1 MISKHKHGKC
11 IAHYNITI
19 MFKKS
24 IDSKSTFFCDG
35 VEMVDLTEPIFKMSD
50 LMYNGILS
58 YYKVS
63 KDMEMRPD
71 KIGYAAYGDISYTE
85 IILKESGIDNPF
97 AIEVNDNLYIPSL
110 NTVYTNVKDLDEF
123 DENTDYVR
131 AASKKDRPYD
141 LIANY
146 HKYIDKNKLPKG
158 NGSDVASVEIPST
171 STSIDPNLLSSTYT
185 GVTSS
190 GKNIMTNTGVGG
202 NIGSAIGSPSV
213 AGFDS
218 QGNPIYAATPVEGEG
233 GAFNTNNIGK
243 GGDSSS
249 YRSSNS
255 PIEANLANKGQSG
268 IRVSNGKI
276 YFGNGVIANSSDVT
290 DVTGSNEAENE
301 LVDCAKNGVTL
312 GQFLNAT
319 IKNSIK

>member
-1 MISKHKHGKC
+1 
-11 IAHYNITI
+11 

-24 IDSKSTFFCDG
+24 IDSKSTFFRDG
-35 VEMVDLTEPIFKMSD
+35 IEMVDLTEPIFKTSD
-50 LMYNGILS
+50 LTYHGILS

-71 KIGYAAYGDISYTE
+71 KLGYAAYGDISYAE

-97 AIEVNDNLYIPSL
+97 SIEFNDDLYIPSL
-110 NTVYTNVKDLDEF
+110 NTVYTNIKDSDEF
-123 DENTDYVR
+123 DENPDYVR
-131 AASKKDRPYD
+131 ATSGKDTPYN

-146 HKYIDKNKLPKG
+146 HKYIDKNKLPKS
-158 NGSDVASVEIPST
+158 NGSDIVSVSIPST
-171 STSIDPNLLSSTYT
+171 NTSIDPNLLSSTYT

-190 GKNIMTNTGVGG
+190 GNPTMSNTGVGG
-202 NIGSAIGSPSV
+202 NIGSPIGSPSI

-218 QGNPIYAATPVEGEG
+218 QGNPIYAATTGEG
-233 GAFNTNNIGK
+233 VSNPNITGST
-243 GGDSSS
+243 G
-249 YRSSNS
+249 NS
-255 PIEANLANKGQSG
+255 PVEANLANRGQSG
-268 IRVSNGKI
+268 IRVANGKI

-290 DVTGSNEAENE
+290 DVVGSNEVENE

>member
-1 MISKHKHGKC
+1 
-11 IAHYNITI
+11 
-19 MFKKS
+19 MFNKS
-24 IDSKSTFFCDG
+24 IDSKSTFFRDG
-35 VEMVDLTEPIFKMSD
+35 IEMVDLTEPIFKKSD
-50 LMYNGILS
+50 FTYHGILS

-71 KIGYAAYGDISYTE
+71 KLGYAAYGDMSYTE

-97 AIEVNDNLYIPSL
+97 AIEVNDDLYIPSL
-110 NTVYTNVKDLDEF
+110 NTVYTNVKDVDEF
-123 DENTDYVR
+123 DKNQDYIR
-131 AASKKDRPYD
+131 AANGKDTPYD

-158 NGSDVASVEIPST
+158 NGSDVATVTIPSN

-190 GKNIMTNTGVGG
+190 GKPMMTNTGVGG
-202 NIGSAIGSPSV
+202 NIGSAIGSPSI
-213 AGFDS
+213 AGLDS
-218 QGNPIYAATPVEGEG
+218 QGNPIYPATSEEGESGAYNPNTGRG
-233 GAFNTNNIGK
+233 G
-243 GGDSSS
+243 
-249 YRSSNS
+249 NS
-255 PIEANLANKGQSG
+255 PVEANLANKGQSG
-268 IRVSNGKI
+268 IRVANGKI
-276 YFGNGVIANSSDVT
+276 YFGNGVIANSNDVT
-290 DVTGSNEAENE
+290 DVIGSNEVDNE

>member
-1 MISKHKHGKC
+1 
-11 IAHYNITI
+11 

-24 IDSKSTFFCDG
+24 IDSKSTFFRDG
-35 VEMVDLTEPIFKMSD
+35 IEMVDLTEPIFKTSD
-50 LMYNGILS
+50 LTYHGILS

-71 KIGYAAYGDISYTE
+71 KLGYAAYGDISYTE

-97 AIEVNDNLYIPSL
+97 SIEFNDDLYIPSL
-110 NTVYTNVKDLDEF
+110 NTVYTNIKDSDEF
-123 DENTDYVR
+123 DENPDYVR
-131 AASKKDRPYD
+131 ATSGKETPYD

-146 HKYIDKNKLPKG
+146 HKYIDKNKLPKS
-158 NGSDVASVEIPST
+158 NGSDIVSVSIPST
-171 STSIDPNLLSSTYT
+171 NTSIDPNLLSSAYT

-190 GKNIMTNTGVGG
+190 GNPTMSNTGVGG
-202 NIGSAIGSPSV
+202 NIGSPIGSPSI

-218 QGNPIYAATPVEGEG
+218 QGNPIYSATAGEG
-233 GAFNTNNIGK
+233 AVSNPNITGST
-243 GGDSSS
+243 G
-249 YRSSNS
+249 NS
-255 PIEANLANKGQSG
+255 PVEANLANKGQSG
-268 IRVSNGKI
+268 IRVANGKI

-290 DVTGSNEAENE
+290 DVVGSNEVENE

>member
-1 MISKHKHGKC
+1 
-11 IAHYNITI
+11 

-24 IDSKSTFFCDG
+24 IDSKSTFFRDG
-35 VEMVDLTEPIFKMSD
+35 IEMVDLTEPIFKTSD
-50 LMYNGILS
+50 LTYHGIIS

-71 KIGYAAYGDISYTE
+71 KLGYAAYGDISYAE

-97 AIEVNDNLYIPSL
+97 AIEFNDDLLIPSL
-110 NTVYTNVKDLDEF
+110 NTVYTNIKDLDEF
-123 DENTDYVR
+123 DKNPDYVR
-131 AASKKDRPYD
+131 AASGKDTPYD

-146 HKYIDKNKLPKG
+146 HKYIDKNKLPKE
-158 NGSDVASVEIPST
+158 NGSDVATVSIPST
-171 STSIDPNLLSSTYT
+171 NTSIDPNLLSSTYN

-190 GKNIMTNTGVGG
+190 GKPTMSNTGVGG
-202 NIGSAIGSPSV
+202 NIGSPIGSPSI

-218 QGNPIYAATPVEGEG
+218 QGNPIYSATPGEGEAAVSNPNTVRG
-233 GAFNTNNIGK
+233 G
-243 GGDSSS
+243 
-249 YRSSNS
+249 NS
-255 PIEANLANKGQSG
+255 PVEANLANRGQSG
-268 IRVSNGKI
+268 IRVANGKI
-276 YFGNGVIANSSDVT
+276 YFGNSVVSNSADVIDV
-290 DVTGSNEAENE
+290 VGSNEVENE

>member
-1 MISKHKHGKC
+1 
-11 IAHYNITI
+11 

-24 IDSKSTFFCDG
+24 IDSKSTFFRDG
-35 VEMVDLTEPIFKMSD
+35 IEMVDLTEPIFKTSD
-50 LMYNGILS
+50 LTYHGIIS

-71 KIGYAAYGDISYTE
+71 KLGYAAYGDISYAE

-97 AIEVNDNLYIPSL
+97 SIEFNDDLLIPSL
-110 NTVYTNVKDLDEF
+110 NTVYTNIKDLDEF
-123 DENTDYVR
+123 DKNPDYVR
-131 AASKKDRPYD
+131 AASGKDTPYD

-146 HKYIDKNKLPKG
+146 HKYIDKNKLPKE
-158 NGSDVASVEIPST
+158 NGSDVATVSIPST
-171 STSIDPNLLSSTYT
+171 NTSIDPNLLSSTYN

-190 GKNIMTNTGVGG
+190 GKPTISNAGVGG
-202 NIGSAIGSPSV
+202 NIGSPIGSPSI

-218 QGNPIYAATPVEGEG
+218 QGNPIYSATPGEGEATVSNPNTVRG
-233 GAFNTNNIGK
+233 G
-243 GGDSSS
+243 
-249 YRSSNS
+249 NS
-255 PIEANLANKGQSG
+255 PVEANLANKGQSG
-268 IRVSNGKI
+268 IRVANGKI
-276 YFGNGVIANSSDVT
+276 YFGNSVVSNSADVIDV
-290 DVTGSNEAENE
+290 VGSNEVENE

>member
-1 MISKHKHGKC
+1 
-11 IAHYNITI
+11 

-24 IDSKSTFFCDG
+24 IDSKSTFFRDG
-35 VEMVDLTEPIFKMSD
+35 IEMVDLTEPIFKTSD
-50 LMYNGILS
+50 LTYHGIIS

-71 KIGYAAYGDISYTE
+71 KLGYAAYGDISYAE

-97 AIEVNDNLYIPSL
+97 AIAFNDDLLIPSL
-110 NTVYTNVKDLDEF
+110 NTVYTNIKDIDDF
-123 DENTDYVR
+123 DKNPDYVR
-131 AASKKDRPYD
+131 AASGKDTPYD

-146 HKYIDKNKLPKG
+146 HKYIDKNKLPKE
-158 NGSDVASVEIPST
+158 NGSDVATVSIPST
-171 STSIDPNLLSSTYT
+171 NTSIDPNLLSSTYN

-190 GKNIMTNTGVGG
+190 GKATMSNTGVGG
-202 NIGSAIGSPSV
+202 NIGSPIGSPSI

-218 QGNPIYAATPVEGEG
+218 QGNPIYSATPGEGEATVSNPNTVRG
-233 GAFNTNNIGK
+233 G
-243 GGDSSS
+243 
-249 YRSSNS
+249 NS
-255 PIEANLANKGQSG
+255 PVEANLANKGQSG
-268 IRVSNGKI
+268 IRVANGKI
-276 YFGNGVIANSSDVT
+276 YFGNSVVSNSADVIDV
-290 DVTGSNEAENE
+290 VGSNEVENE

>member
-1 MISKHKHGKC
+1 
-11 IAHYNITI
+11 

-24 IDSKSTFFCDG
+24 IDSKSTFFRDG
-35 VEMVDLTEPIFKMSD
+35 IEMVDLTEPIFKTSD
-50 LMYNGILS
+50 LTYHGIIS

-71 KIGYAAYGDISYTE
+71 KLGYAAYGDISYAE

-97 AIEVNDNLYIPSL
+97 AIEFNDDLRIPSL
-110 NTVYTNVKDLDEF
+110 NTVYTNIKDLDEF
-123 DENTDYVR
+123 DKNPDYVR
-131 AASKKDRPYD
+131 AASGKDTPYD

-146 HKYIDKNKLPKG
+146 HKYIDKNKLPKE
-158 NGSDVASVEIPST
+158 NGSDVTAVSIPST
-171 STSIDPNLLSSTYT
+171 NTSIDPNLLSSTYN

-190 GKNIMTNTGVGG
+190 GKPTMSNTGVGG
-202 NIGSAIGSPSV
+202 NIGSPIGSPSI

-218 QGNPIYAATPVEGEG
+218 QGNPIYSATPGEGEATVSNPNTVRG
-233 GAFNTNNIGK
+233 G
-243 GGDSSS
+243 
-249 YRSSNS
+249 NS
-255 PIEANLANKGQSG
+255 PVEANLANKGQSG
-268 IRVSNGKI
+268 IRVANGKI
-276 YFGNGVIANSSDVT
+276 YFGNSVVSNSADVIDV
-290 DVTGSNEAENE
+290 VGSNEVENE

>member
-1 MISKHKHGKC
+1 
-11 IAHYNITI
+11 

-24 IDSKSTFFCDG
+24 IDSKSTFFRDG
-35 VEMVDLTEPIFKMSD
+35 IEMVDLTEPIFKTSD
-50 LMYNGILS
+50 LTYHGILS

-71 KIGYAAYGDISYTE
+71 KLGYAAYGDMSYTE

-123 DENTDYVR
+123 DENPDYLR
-131 AASKKDRPYD
+131 AASGKDTPYD

-158 NGSDVASVEIPST
+158 NGSDVASVTIPST
-171 STSIDPNLLSSTYT
+171 STSIDPNLLSATYT

-190 GKNIMTNTGVGG
+190 GKPTMTNSGVGG
-202 NIGSAIGSPSV
+202 NIGSVIGSPSI

-218 QGNPIYAATPVEGEG
+218 QGNPIYAATPGEGEG
-233 GAFNTNNIGK
+233 GSNPNIAGR
-243 GGDSSS
+243 GGE
-249 YRSSNS
+249 S
-255 PIEANLANKGQSG
+255 PVEANLANKGQSG
-268 IRVSNGKI
+268 IRVANGKI

-290 DVTGSNEAENE
+290 DVTGSNEVENE

>member
-1 MISKHKHGKC
+1 
-11 IAHYNITI
+11 

-24 IDSKSTFFCDG
+24 IDSKSTFFRDG
-35 VEMVDLTEPIFKMSD
+35 IEMVDLTEPIFKTSD
-50 LMYNGILS
+50 LTYHGIIS

-71 KIGYAAYGDISYTE
+71 KLGYAAYGDISYAE

-97 AIEVNDNLYIPSL
+97 SIEFNDDLLIPSL
-110 NTVYTNVKDLDEF
+110 NTVYTNIKDLDEF
-123 DENTDYVR
+123 DKNPDYVR
-131 AASKKDRPYD
+131 AASGKDTPYD

-146 HKYIDKNKLPKG
+146 HKYIDKNKLPKE
-158 NGSDVASVEIPST
+158 NGSDVATVSIPST
-171 STSIDPNLLSSTYT
+171 NTSIDPNLLSSTYN

-190 GKNIMTNTGVGG
+190 GKNTMSNAGVGG
-202 NIGSAIGSPSV
+202 NIGSPIGSPNI

-218 QGNPIYAATPVEGEG
+218 QGNPIYSATPGEGEAAVSNPNTVRG
-233 GAFNTNNIGK
+233 G
-243 GGDSSS
+243 
-249 YRSSNS
+249 NS
-255 PIEANLANKGQSG
+255 PVEANLANKGQSG
-268 IRVSNGKI
+268 IRVANGKI
-276 YFGNGVIANSSDVT
+276 YFGNNVVSNSADVIDV
-290 DVTGSNEAENE
+290 VGSNEVENE

>member
-1 MISKHKHGKC
+1 
-11 IAHYNITI
+11 

-24 IDSKSTFFCDG
+24 IDSKSTFFRDG
-35 VEMVDLTEPIFKMSD
+35 IEMVDLTEPIFKTSD
-50 LMYNGILS
+50 LTYHGILS

-71 KIGYAAYGDISYTE
+71 KLGYAAYGDISYAE

-97 AIEVNDNLYIPSL
+97 SIEFNDDLYIPSL
-110 NTVYTNVKDLDEF
+110 NTVYTNIKDSDEF
-123 DENTDYVR
+123 DENPDYVR
-131 AASKKDRPYD
+131 ATSGKDTPYN

-146 HKYIDKNKLPKG
+146 HKYIDKNKLPKS
-158 NGSDVASVEIPST
+158 NGSDIVSVSIPST
-171 STSIDPNLLSSTYT
+171 NTSIDPNLLSSTYT

-190 GKNIMTNTGVGG
+190 GNPTMSNPGVGG
-202 NIGSAIGSPSV
+202 NIGSPIGSPSI

-218 QGNPIYAATPVEGEG
+218 QGNPIYAATAGEG
-233 GAFNTNNIGK
+233 VSNPNITGSA
-243 GGDSSS
+243 G
-249 YRSSNS
+249 NS
-255 PIEANLANKGQSG
+255 PVEANLANRGQSG
-268 IRVSNGKI
+268 IRVANGKI

-290 DVTGSNEAENE
+290 DVVGSNEVENE

>member
-1 MISKHKHGKC
+1 
-11 IAHYNITI
+11 

-24 IDSKSTFFCDG
+24 IDSKSTFFRDG
-35 VEMVDLTEPIFKMSD
+35 IEMVDLTEPIFKTSD
-50 LMYNGILS
+50 LTYHGIIS

-71 KIGYAAYGDISYTE
+71 KLGYAAYGDISYAE

-97 AIEVNDNLYIPSL
+97 AIEFNDDLLIPSL
-110 NTVYTNVKDLDEF
+110 NTVYTNIKDLDEF
-123 DENTDYVR
+123 DKNPDYVR
-131 AASKKDRPYD
+131 AASRKDTPYD

-146 HKYIDKNKLPKG
+146 HKYIDKNKLPKE
-158 NGSDVASVEIPST
+158 NGSDVATVSIPST
-171 STSIDPNLLSSTYT
+171 NASIDPNLLSSTYN

-190 GKNIMTNTGVGG
+190 GKHTMSNTGVGG
-202 NIGSAIGSPSV
+202 NIGSPIGSPSI

-218 QGNPIYAATPVEGEG
+218 QGNPIYSATPGEGEATVSNPNTVRG
-233 GAFNTNNIGK
+233 G
-243 GGDSSS
+243 
-249 YRSSNS
+249 NS
-255 PIEANLANKGQSG
+255 PVEANLANKGQSG
-268 IRVSNGKI
+268 IRVANGKI
-276 YFGNGVIANSSDVT
+276 YFGNSVVSNSADVIDV
-290 DVTGSNEAENE
+290 VGSNEVENE

>member
-1 MISKHKHGKC
+1 M
-11 IAHYNITI
+11 
-19 MFKKS
+19 
-24 IDSKSTFFCDG
+24 
-35 VEMVDLTEPIFKMSD
+35 
-50 LMYNGILS
+50 
-58 YYKVS
+58 
-63 KDMEMRPD
+63 
-71 KIGYAAYGDISYTE
+71 SYTE

-123 DENTDYVR
+123 DENPDYLR
-131 AASKKDRPYD
+131 AVSGKDTPYD

-158 NGSDVASVEIPST
+158 NGSDVASVSIPST
-171 STSIDPNLLSSTYT
+171 STSIDPNLLSATYT

-190 GKNIMTNTGVGG
+190 GKPTMTNSGVGG
-202 NIGSAIGSPSV
+202 NIGSVIGSPSI

-218 QGNPIYAATPVEGEG
+218 QGNPIYAATPGEGEG
-233 GAFNTNNIGK
+233 GSNPNIAGR
-243 GGDSSS
+243 GGE
-249 YRSSNS
+249 S
-255 PIEANLANKGQSG
+255 PVEANLANKGQSG
-268 IRVSNGKI
+268 IRIANGKI

-290 DVTGSNEAENE
+290 DVTGSNEVENE

>member
-1 MISKHKHGKC
+1 
-11 IAHYNITI
+11 

-24 IDSKSTFFCDG
+24 IDSKSTFFRDG
-35 VEMVDLTEPIFKMSD
+35 IEMVDLTEPIFKTSD
-50 LMYNGILS
+50 LTYHGIIS

-71 KIGYAAYGDISYTE
+71 KLGYAAYGDISYAE

-97 AIEVNDNLYIPSL
+97 AIEFNDDLLIPSL
-110 NTVYTNVKDLDEF
+110 NTVYTNIKDLDEF
-123 DENTDYVR
+123 DKNPDYVR
-131 AASKKDRPYD
+131 AASGKDTPYD

-146 HKYIDKNKLPKG
+146 HKYIDKNKLPKE
-158 NGSDVASVEIPST
+158 NGSDVATVSIPST
-171 STSIDPNLLSSTYT
+171 NASIDPNLLSSTYN

-190 GKNIMTNTGVGG
+190 GKATMSNTGVGG
-202 NIGSAIGSPSV
+202 NIGSPIGSPSI

-218 QGNPIYAATPVEGEG
+218 QGNPIYSATPGEGEATVSNPNTVRG
-233 GAFNTNNIGK
+233 G
-243 GGDSSS
+243 
-249 YRSSNS
+249 NS
-255 PIEANLANKGQSG
+255 PVEANLANRGQSG
-268 IRVSNGKI
+268 IRVANGKI
-276 YFGNGVIANSSDVT
+276 YFGNSVVSNSADVIDV
-290 DVTGSNEAENE
+290 VGSNEVENE

>member
-1 MISKHKHGKC
+1 
-11 IAHYNITI
+11 

-24 IDSKSTFFCDG
+24 IDSKSTFFRDG
-35 VEMVDLTEPIFKMSD
+35 IEMVDLTEPIFKTSD
-50 LMYNGILS
+50 LTYHGIIS

-71 KIGYAAYGDISYTE
+71 KLGYAAYGDISYAE

-97 AIEVNDNLYIPSL
+97 TIEFNDDLLIPSL
-110 NTVYTNVKDLDEF
+110 NTVYTNIKDLDEF
-123 DENTDYVR
+123 DKNPDYVR
-131 AASKKDRPYD
+131 AASGKDTPYD

-146 HKYIDKNKLPKG
+146 HKYIDKNKLPKE
-158 NGSDVASVEIPST
+158 NGSDVTAVSIPST
-171 STSIDPNLLSSTYT
+171 NTSIDPNLLSSTYN

-190 GKNIMTNTGVGG
+190 GKATMSNTGVGG
-202 NIGSAIGSPSV
+202 NIGSPIGSPSI

-218 QGNPIYAATPVEGEG
+218 QGNPIYSATPGEGEATVSNPNTVRG
-233 GAFNTNNIGK
+233 G
-243 GGDSSS
+243 
-249 YRSSNS
+249 NS
-255 PIEANLANKGQSG
+255 PVEANLANKGQSG
-268 IRVSNGKI
+268 IRVANGKI
-276 YFGNGVIANSSDVT
+276 YFGNSVVSNSADVIDV
-290 DVTGSNEAENE
+290 VGSNEVENE

>member
-1 MISKHKHGKC
+1 
-11 IAHYNITI
+11 

-24 IDSKSTFFCDG
+24 IDSKSTFFRDG
-35 VEMVDLTEPIFKMSD
+35 IEMVDLTEPIFKTSD
-50 LMYNGILS
+50 LTYHGILS

-71 KIGYAAYGDISYTE
+71 KLGYAAYGDISYTE

-97 AIEVNDNLYIPSL
+97 AIEFNDDLYIPSL
-110 NTVYTNVKDLDEF
+110 NTVYTNIKDSDEF
-123 DENTDYVR
+123 DENPDYVR
-131 AASKKDRPYD
+131 ATSGKDTPYD

-146 HKYIDKNKLPKG
+146 HKYIDKNKLPKS
-158 NGSDVASVEIPST
+158 NGSDIVSVSIPST
-171 STSIDPNLLSSTYT
+171 NTSIDPNLLSSTYT

-190 GKNIMTNTGVGG
+190 GNPTMSNTGVGG
-202 NIGSAIGSPSV
+202 NIGSPIGSPSI

-218 QGNPIYAATPVEGEG
+218 QGNPIYAATAGEG
-233 GAFNTNNIGK
+233 AVSNPNITGSA
-243 GGDSSS
+243 G
-249 YRSSNS
+249 NS
-255 PIEANLANKGQSG
+255 PVEANLANRGQSG
-268 IRVSNGKI
+268 IRVANGKI

-290 DVTGSNEAENE
+290 DVVGSNEVENE

>member
-1 MISKHKHGKC
+1 
-11 IAHYNITI
+11 

-24 IDSKSTFFCDG
+24 IDSKSTFFRDG
-35 VEMVDLTEPIFKMSD
+35 IEMVDLTEPIFKTSD
-50 LMYNGILS
+50 LTYHGIIS

-71 KIGYAAYGDISYTE
+71 KLGYAAYGDISYAE

-97 AIEVNDNLYIPSL
+97 SIEFNDDLLIPSL
-110 NTVYTNVKDLDEF
+110 NTVYTNIKDLDEF
-123 DENTDYVR
+123 DKNPDYVR
-131 AASKKDRPYD
+131 AASGKDTPYD

-146 HKYIDKNKLPKG
+146 HKYIDKNKLPKE
-158 NGSDVASVEIPST
+158 NGSDVTAVSIPST
-171 STSIDPNLLSSTYT
+171 NTSIDPNLLSSTYN

-190 GKNIMTNTGVGG
+190 GKTTMSNAGVGG
-202 NIGSAIGSPSV
+202 NIGSPIGSPSI

-218 QGNPIYAATPVEGEG
+218 QGNPIYSATPGEGEVTVSNPNTVRG
-233 GAFNTNNIGK
+233 G
-243 GGDSSS
+243 
-249 YRSSNS
+249 NS
-255 PIEANLANKGQSG
+255 PVEANLANRGQSG
-268 IRVSNGKI
+268 IRVANGKI
-276 YFGNGVIANSSDVT
+276 YFGNSVVSNSADVIDV
-290 DVTGSNEAENE
+290 VGSNEVENE

>member
-1 MISKHKHGKC
+1 
-11 IAHYNITI
+11 

-24 IDSKSTFFCDG
+24 IDSKSTFFRDG
-35 VEMVDLTEPIFKMSD
+35 IEMVDLTEPIFKTSD
-50 LMYNGILS
+50 LTYHGIIS

-71 KIGYAAYGDISYTE
+71 KLGYAAYGDISYAE

-97 AIEVNDNLYIPSL
+97 TIEFNDDLLIPSL
-110 NTVYTNVKDLDEF
+110 NTVYTNIKDLDEF
-123 DENTDYVR
+123 DKNPDYVR
-131 AASKKDRPYD
+131 AASGKDTPYD

-146 HKYIDKNKLPKG
+146 HKYIDKNKLPKE
-158 NGSDVASVEIPST
+158 NGSDVTAVSIPST
-171 STSIDPNLLSSTYT
+171 NTSIDPNLLSSTYN

-190 GKNIMTNTGVGG
+190 GKATMSNTGVGG
-202 NIGSAIGSPSV
+202 NIGSPIGSPSI

-218 QGNPIYAATPVEGEG
+218 QGNPIYSATPGEGEATVSNPNTVRG
-233 GAFNTNNIGK
+233 G
-243 GGDSSS
+243 
-249 YRSSNS
+249 NS
-255 PIEANLANKGQSG
+255 PVEANLANKGQSG
-268 IRVSNGKI
+268 IRVANGKI
-276 YFGNGVIANSSDVT
+276 YFGNNVVSNSADVIDV
-290 DVTGSNEAENE
+290 VGSNEVENE

>member
-1 MISKHKHGKC
+1 
-11 IAHYNITI
+11 
-19 MFKKS
+19 
-24 IDSKSTFFCDG
+24 
-35 VEMVDLTEPIFKMSD
+35 MVDLTEPIFKTSD
-50 LMYNGILS
+50 LTYHGILS

-71 KIGYAAYGDISYTE
+71 KLGYAAYGDMSYTE

-110 NTVYTNVKDLDEF
+110 NTVYTNIKDLDEF
-123 DENTDYVR
+123 DENPDYVR
-131 AASKKDRPYD
+131 AANGKDTPYD

-158 NGSDVASVEIPST
+158 NGSDVASVAIPST

-190 GKNIMTNTGVGG
+190 GKPTMTNAGVGG

-218 QGNPIYAATPVEGEG
+218 QGNPIYAATPGEGEG
-233 GAFNTNNIGK
+233 GASTNIAGR
-243 GGDSSS
+243 GGDS
-249 YRSSNS
+249 
-255 PIEANLANKGQSG
+255 PVEANLANKGQSG
-268 IRVSNGKI
+268 IRVANGKI

-290 DVTGSNEAENE
+290 DVTGSNEVDNE

>member
-1 MISKHKHGKC
+1 
-11 IAHYNITI
+11 

-24 IDSKSTFFCDG
+24 IDSKSTFFRDG
-35 VEMVDLTEPIFKMSD
+35 IEMVDLTEPIFKTSD
-50 LMYNGILS
+50 LTYHGILS

-71 KIGYAAYGDISYTE
+71 KLGYAAYGDMSYTE

-123 DENTDYVR
+123 DENPDYLR
-131 AASKKDRPYD
+131 AVSGKDTPYD

-158 NGSDVASVEIPST
+158 NGSDVASVSIPST
-171 STSIDPNLLSSTYT
+171 STSIDPNLLSATYT

-190 GKNIMTNTGVGG
+190 GKPTMTNSGVGG
-202 NIGSAIGSPSV
+202 NIGSVIGSPSV

-218 QGNPIYAATPVEGEG
+218 QGNPIYAATPGEGEG
-233 GAFNTNNIGK
+233 GVSTNIAGR
-243 GGDSSS
+243 GGDS
-249 YRSSNS
+249 
-255 PIEANLANKGQSG
+255 PVEANLANKGQSG
-268 IRVSNGKI
+268 IRVANGKI

-290 DVTGSNEAENE
+290 DVTGSNEVESE

>member
-1 MISKHKHGKC
+1 
-11 IAHYNITI
+11 
-19 MFKKS
+19 
-24 IDSKSTFFCDG
+24 
-35 VEMVDLTEPIFKMSD
+35 MVDLTEPIFKSSD
-50 LMYNGILS
+50 LTYNGILS

-71 KIGYAAYGDISYTE
+71 KLGFAAYGDMSYTE

-97 AIEVNDNLYIPSL
+97 AIEVNDDLYIPSL

-123 DENTDYVR
+123 DENPDYLR
-131 AASKKDRPYD
+131 AANGKDRPYD

-146 HKYIDKNKLPKG
+146 HKYIDKNKLPKS
-158 NGSDVASVEIPST
+158 NGSEVSSVAIPST

-190 GKNIMTNTGVGG
+190 GKP
-202 NIGSAIGSPSV
+202 IGSSVDSTSV

-218 QGNPIYAATPVEGEG
+218 KGNPIYAATPG
-233 GAFNTNNIGK
+233 G
-243 GGDSSS
+243 
-249 YRSSNS
+249 SNS
-255 PIEANLANKGQSG
+255 PVEANLANKGKSG
-268 IRVSNGKI
+268 IRVANGKI

-290 DVTGSNEAENE
+290 DVVGSNEVENE

>member
-1 MISKHKHGKC
+1 
-11 IAHYNITI
+11 

-24 IDSKSTFFCDG
+24 IDSKSTFFRDG
-35 VEMVDLTEPIFKMSD
+35 IEMVDLTEPIFKTSD
-50 LMYNGILS
+50 LTYHGILS

-71 KIGYAAYGDISYTE
+71 KLGYAAYGDISYAE

-97 AIEVNDNLYIPSL
+97 SIEFNDDLYIPSL
-110 NTVYTNVKDLDEF
+110 NTVYTNIKDSDEF
-123 DENTDYVR
+123 DENPDYVR
-131 AASKKDRPYD
+131 ATSGKDTPYN

-146 HKYIDKNKLPKG
+146 HKYIDKNKLPKS
-158 NGSDVASVEIPST
+158 NGSDIVSVSIPST
-171 STSIDPNLLSSTYT
+171 NTSIDPNLLSSTYT

-190 GKNIMTNTGVGG
+190 GNPTMTNTGVGG
-202 NIGSAIGSPSV
+202 NIGSPIGSPSI

-218 QGNPIYAATPVEGEG
+218 QGNPIYTATAGEG
-233 GAFNTNNIGK
+233 AMSNPNITGST
-243 GGDSSS
+243 G
-249 YRSSNS
+249 NS
-255 PIEANLANKGQSG
+255 PVEANLANRGQSG
-268 IRVSNGKI
+268 IRVANGKI

-290 DVTGSNEAENE
+290 DVVGSNEVENE

>member
-1 MISKHKHGKC
+1 
-11 IAHYNITI
+11 

-24 IDSKSTFFCDG
+24 IDSKSTFFRDG
-35 VEMVDLTEPIFKMSD
+35 IEMVDLTEPIFKTSD
-50 LMYNGILS
+50 LTYHGIIS

-71 KIGYAAYGDISYTE
+71 KLGYAAYGDISYVE

-97 AIEVNDNLYIPSL
+97 AIEFNDDLLIPSL
-110 NTVYTNVKDLDEF
+110 NTVYTNIKDLDEF
-123 DENTDYVR
+123 DKNPDYVR
-131 AASKKDRPYD
+131 AASGKDTPYD

-146 HKYIDKNKLPKG
+146 HKYIDKNKLPKE
-158 NGSDVASVEIPST
+158 NGSDVTAVSIPST
-171 STSIDPNLLSSTYT
+171 NTSIDPNLLSSTYN

-190 GKNIMTNTGVGG
+190 GKPTMSNTGVGG
-202 NIGSAIGSPSV
+202 NIGSPIGSPSI

-218 QGNPIYAATPVEGEG
+218 QGNPIYSATPGEGEATVSNPNTVRG
-233 GAFNTNNIGK
+233 G
-243 GGDSSS
+243 
-249 YRSSNS
+249 NS
-255 PIEANLANKGQSG
+255 PVEANLANKGQSG
-268 IRVSNGKI
+268 IRVANGKI
-276 YFGNGVIANSSDVT
+276 YFGNNVVSNSADVIDV
-290 DVTGSNEAENE
+290 VGSNEVENE

>member
-1 MISKHKHGKC
+1 
-11 IAHYNITI
+11 
-19 MFKKS
+19 
-24 IDSKSTFFCDG
+24 
-35 VEMVDLTEPIFKMSD
+35 MVDLTEPIFKRSD
-50 LMYNGILS
+50 LTYHGILS

-71 KIGYAAYGDISYTE
+71 KLGYAAYGDMSYTE

-97 AIEVNDNLYIPSL
+97 AIEVNDDLYIPSL

-123 DENTDYVR
+123 DKNPDYIR
-131 AASKKDRPYD
+131 AANGKGTPYD

-158 NGSDVASVEIPST
+158 NGSDVATVTIPSN

-185 GVTSS
+185 GITSS
-190 GKNIMTNTGVGG
+190 GKSMMTNTGVGG
-202 NIGSAIGSPSV
+202 NIGSIGSAIGSPSI

-218 QGNPIYAATPVEGEG
+218 QGKPIYPATSGEGESGAYNPNTGRG
-233 GAFNTNNIGK
+233 G
-243 GGDSSS
+243 
-249 YRSSNS
+249 NS
-255 PIEANLANKGQSG
+255 PVEANLANKGQSG
-268 IRVSNGKI
+268 IRVVNGKI
-276 YFGNGVIANSSDVT
+276 YFGNGVIANSDDVT
-290 DVTGSNEAENE
+290 DVVGSNEVENE

>member
-1 MISKHKHGKC
+1 
-11 IAHYNITI
+11 

-24 IDSKSTFFCDG
+24 IDSKSTFFRDG
-35 VEMVDLTEPIFKMSD
+35 IEMVDLTEPIFKTSD
-50 LMYNGILS
+50 LTYHGIIS

-71 KIGYAAYGDISYTE
+71 KLGYAAYGDMSYTE

-123 DENTDYVR
+123 DENPDYAR
-131 AASKKDRPYD
+131 AANGKDTPYD

-158 NGSDVASVEIPST
+158 NGSDVTGATIPST

-190 GKNIMTNTGVGG
+190 GKPIMGNTGVNPILNNMGVGG

-218 QGNPIYAATPVEGEG
+218 QGNPIYAATAGEGEG
-233 GAFNTNNIGK
+233 GASNPNEGR
-243 GGDSSS
+243 GGDS
-249 YRSSNS
+249 
-255 PIEANLANKGQSG
+255 PVEANLANKGHSG
-268 IRVSNGKI
+268 IRVANGKI

-290 DVTGSNEAENE
+290 DIVGSNEVENE

>member
-1 MISKHKHGKC
+1 
-11 IAHYNITI
+11 

-24 IDSKSTFFCDG
+24 IDSKSTFFRDG
-35 VEMVDLTEPIFKMSD
+35 IEMVDLTEPIFKTSD
-50 LMYNGILS
+50 LTYHGIIS

-71 KIGYAAYGDISYTE
+71 KLGYAAYGDISYAE

-97 AIEVNDNLYIPSL
+97 SIEFNDDLLIPSL
-110 NTVYTNVKDLDEF
+110 NTVYTNIKDLDEF
-123 DENTDYVR
+123 DKNPDYVR
-131 AASKKDRPYD
+131 AASGKDTPYD

-146 HKYIDKNKLPKG
+146 HKYIDKNKLPKE
-158 NGSDVASVEIPST
+158 NGSDVTAVSIPST
-171 STSIDPNLLSSTYT
+171 NTSIDPNLLSSTYN

-190 GKNIMTNTGVGG
+190 GKTTMSNAGVGG
-202 NIGSAIGSPSV
+202 NIGSPIGSPSI

-218 QGNPIYAATPVEGEG
+218 QGNPIYSATPGEGEVTVSNPNTVRG
-233 GAFNTNNIGK
+233 G
-243 GGDSSS
+243 
-249 YRSSNS
+249 NS
-255 PIEANLANKGQSG
+255 PVEANLANKGQSG
-268 IRVSNGKI
+268 IRVANGKI
-276 YFGNGVIANSSDVT
+276 YFGNSVVSNSADVIDV
-290 DVTGSNEAENE
+290 VGSNEVENE

>member
-1 MISKHKHGKC
+1 
-11 IAHYNITI
+11 

-24 IDSKSTFFCDG
+24 IDSKSTFFRDG
-35 VEMVDLTEPIFKMSD
+35 IEMVDLTEPIFKTSD
-50 LMYNGILS
+50 LTYHGIIS

-71 KIGYAAYGDISYTE
+71 KLGYAAYGDISYAE

-97 AIEVNDNLYIPSL
+97 AIAFNDDLLIPSL
-110 NTVYTNVKDLDEF
+110 NTVYTNIKDIDDF
-123 DENTDYVR
+123 DKNPDYVR
-131 AASKKDRPYD
+131 AASGKDTPYD

-146 HKYIDKNKLPKG
+146 HKYIDKNKLPKE
-158 NGSDVASVEIPST
+158 NGSDVATVSIPST
-171 STSIDPNLLSSTYT
+171 NTSIDPNLLSSTYN

-190 GKNIMTNTGVGG
+190 GKPTMSNTGVGG
-202 NIGSAIGSPSV
+202 NIGSPIGSPSI

-218 QGNPIYAATPVEGEG
+218 QGNPIYSATPGEGESTVSNPNTVRG
-233 GAFNTNNIGK
+233 G
-243 GGDSSS
+243 
-249 YRSSNS
+249 NS
-255 PIEANLANKGQSG
+255 PVEANLANKGQSG
-268 IRVSNGKI
+268 IRVANGKI
-276 YFGNGVIANSSDVT
+276 YFGNSVVSNSADVIDV
-290 DVTGSNEAENE
+290 VGSNEVENE

>member
-1 MISKHKHGKC
+1 
-11 IAHYNITI
+11 
-19 MFKKS
+19 MFNKS
-24 IDSKSTFFCDG
+24 IDSKSTFFRDG
-35 VEMVDLTEPIFKMSD
+35 IEMVDLTEPIFKKSD
-50 LMYNGILS
+50 FTYHGILS

-71 KIGYAAYGDISYTE
+71 KLGYAAYGDMSYTE

-97 AIEVNDNLYIPSL
+97 AIEVNDDLYIPSL
-110 NTVYTNVKDLDEF
+110 NTVYTNVKDVDEF
-123 DENTDYVR
+123 DKNPDYIR
-131 AASKKDRPYD
+131 AANGKDTPYD

-158 NGSDVASVEIPST
+158 NGSDVATVTIPSN

-190 GKNIMTNTGVGG
+190 GKPMMTNTGVGG
-202 NIGSAIGSPSV
+202 NIGSAIGSPSI
-213 AGFDS
+213 AGLDS
-218 QGNPIYAATPVEGEG
+218 QGNPIYPATSGEGESGAHNPNTGRG
-233 GAFNTNNIGK
+233 G
-243 GGDSSS
+243 
-249 YRSSNS
+249 NS
-255 PIEANLANKGQSG
+255 PVEANLANKGQSG
-268 IRVSNGKI
+268 IRVANGKI
-276 YFGNGVIANSSDVT
+276 YFGNGVIANSNDVT
-290 DVTGSNEAENE
+290 DVIGSNEVDNE

>member
-1 MISKHKHGKC
+1 
-11 IAHYNITI
+11 

-24 IDSKSTFFCDG
+24 IDSKSTFFRDG
-35 VEMVDLTEPIFKMSD
+35 IEMVDLTEPIFKTSD
-50 LMYNGILS
+50 LTYHGILS

-71 KIGYAAYGDISYTE
+71 KLGYAAYGDMSYTE

-97 AIEVNDNLYIPSL
+97 AIEVNDNLYIPSQ
-110 NTVYTNVKDLDEF
+110 NTVYTNIKDLDEF
-123 DENTDYVR
+123 DENPDYVR
-131 AASKKDRPYD
+131 AASGKDTPYD

-146 HKYIDKNKLPKG
+146 HKYIDKNKMPKV
-158 NGSDVASVEIPST
+158 NGSDVASVTIPST

-190 GKNIMTNTGVGG
+190 GKPTMTNTGVGG

-218 QGNPIYAATPVEGEG
+218 QGNPIYAATPGEGEG
-233 GAFNTNNIGK
+233 GSSTNVAGR
-243 GGDSSS
+243 GGDS
-249 YRSSNS
+249 
-255 PIEANLANKGQSG
+255 PVEANLANKGQSG
-268 IRVSNGKI
+268 IRVANGKI

-290 DVTGSNEAENE
+290 DVTGSNEVENE